1 MRGLWKRSITSST
14 LAAMV
19 QKKTDDSGRIWS
31 RIERLS
37 RAAMRITAEHDL
49 ERVLQGVTDSA
60 RDVIGARYAALAL
73 LDPQGKGVSKFIT
86 SGVTPETHDKI
97 GSFPDGKG
105 ILGLLITDPRPV
117 RVSDLSRD
125 PRASGFPTH
134 HPEMKSFLGVPIL
147 GRQSPIGNL
156 YLTEKVDG
164 PDFTDEDEAVA
175 VMLAGHAAVAVE
187 NARLYEQASQL
198 LAELKAMQRSRD
210 RFYAMINHE
219 LRNALTATYGWA
231 DLWLRKSADSPPR
244 EAIEVYES
252 AEQTLTLLEDLL
264 QLSRLDADKLSPQI
278 QDADAVDIAR
288 DAIRSVEPAAKRK
301 GVGIDTTG
309 KLDEIACRTDPQ
321 RVRQILINLLTNAVR
336 HSPEKETITV
346 DIRADGSSMRFDVVD
361 RGEGIAAEEQAAIFE
376 AFERGREQKE
386 RGTGLGLT
394 LSRQLAR
401 LLGGDL
407 SVESRQGHGARFIV
421 KLPRY
426 SESS

>member
-1 MRGLWKRSITSST
+1 
-14 LAAMV
+14 MV
-19 QKKTDDSGRIWS
+19 HKKSDDTGRIWS
-31 RIERLS
+31 RIEQLS

-60 RDVIGARYAALAL
+60 RDVIGARYAALAV
-73 LDPQGKGVSKFIT
+73 LDPKGKGVSNFVT
-86 SGVTPETHDKI
+86 SGVTPEMHDKI
-97 GSFPDGKG
+97 GSAPGGKG
-105 ILGLLITDPRPV
+105 VLGLLITDPRPV
-117 RVSDLSRD
+117 RVADLSQH
-125 PRASGFPTH
+125 PHAAGFPTH

-147 GRQSPIGNL
+147 GRENPIGNL
-156 YLTEKVDG
+156 YLTEKVDA
-164 PDFTDEDEAVA
+164 PEFNEEDEAVA

-187 NARLYEQASQL
+187 NARLYEQAAQL
-198 LAELKAMQRSRD
+198 LNELKGMQRSRD

-231 DLWLRKSADSPPR
+231 DLWLRKAGHDPPR
-244 EAIEVYES
+244 EAMEVHES

-264 QLSRLDADKLSPQI
+264 QLSRLDAEKLSPQL
-278 QDADAVDIAR
+278 QDVDALGVVR

-301 GVGIDTTG
+301 SVAIKTTG

-346 DIRADGSSMRFDVVD
+346 AVRANEESMRFDVVD

-401 LLGGDL
+401 LLGGEL
-407 SVESRQGHGARFIV
+407 SVESRQGHGAKFIV

-426 SESS
+426 SEAS

>member
-1 MRGLWKRSITSST
+1 MRESWNRSITSST
-14 LAAMV
+14 LAAMEH
-19 QKKTDDSGRIWS
+19 KKTDDSGRIWS

-97 GSFPDGKG
+97 GSVPDGKG

-117 RVSDLSRD
+117 RVSDLSQD

-147 GRQSPIGNL
+147 GRESPIGNL

-164 PDFTDEDEAVA
+164 PDFTEEDEAVA

-231 DLWLRKSADSPPR
+231 DLWLRKFADSPPR

-264 QLSRLDADKLSPQI
+264 QLSKLDADKLAPQI

-301 GVGIDTTG
+301 SVDIDTTG
-309 KLDEIACRTDPQ
+309 KLDEIVCRTDPQ

>member
-1 MRGLWKRSITSST
+1 
-14 LAAMV
+14 MV
-19 QKKTDDSGRIWS
+19 QKRTDDTGRIWS
-31 RIERLS
+31 RIEQLS

-49 ERVLQGVTDSA
+49 DRVLQEVTDSA
-60 RDVIGARYAALAL
+60 RDVIGARYAALAV
-73 LDPQGKGVSKFIT
+73 LDPKGKGVSTFVT
-86 SGVTPETHDKI
+86 SGVTPETHNKI
-97 GSFPDGKG
+97 GSAPGGKG
-105 ILGLLITDPRPV
+105 VLGLLITDPRPV
-117 RVSDLSRD
+117 RVSNLSQH
-125 PRASGFPTH
+125 PHASGFPTH

-147 GRQSPIGNL
+147 GREAPIGNL

-164 PDFTDEDEAVA
+164 PEFSEEDEAVA
-175 VMLAGHAAVAVE
+175 VMLAGHAAVAVQ
-187 NARLYEQASQL
+187 NARLYEQEVRL
-198 LAELKAMQRSRD
+198 LTELKSMQRSRD

-231 DLWLRKSADSPPR
+231 DLWLRKFADSPPR

-264 QLSRLDADKLSPQI
+264 QLSRLDADKLPPQI
-278 QDADAVDIAR
+278 QDTDAFGAVS
-288 DAIRSVEPAAKRK
+288 DAIRSVEPAAERK
-301 GVGIDTTG
+301 SVNIETTG
-309 KLDEIACRTDPQ
+309 KVDETTCRTDPQ

-336 HSPEKETITV
+336 HSPAKETITV
-346 DIRADGSSMRFDVVD
+346 DIRADDDSMRFDVVD

-401 LLGGDL
+401 LLGGEL

-421 KLPRY
+421 RLPRY

>member
-1 MRGLWKRSITSST
+1 
-14 LAAMV
+14 MV
-19 QKKTDDSGRIWS
+19 QEKTEDSGRIWS
-31 RIERLS
+31 RIEQLS

-49 ERVLQGVTDSA
+49 DRVLQGVTDSA
-60 RDVIGARYAALAL
+60 RDVIGAHYAALAV
-73 LDPQGKGVSKFIT
+73 LDPDGKGVSNFIT
-86 SGVTPETHDKI
+86 SGVTPEMHDKI
-97 GSFPDGKG
+97 GSVPRGAG
-105 ILGLLITDPRPV
+105 VLGLLITDPRPV
-117 RVSDLSRD
+117 RVSDLSQH
-125 PRASGFPTH
+125 PHASGFPSH
-134 HPEMKSFLGVPIL
+134 HPQMKSFLGVPIL
-147 GRQSPIGNL
+147 GRQNPIGNL
-156 YLTEKVDG
+156 YLTDKVDG
-164 PDFTDEDEAVA
+164 PEFTEEDEAVA
-175 VMLAGHAAVAVE
+175 VMLAGHASVAVG
-187 NARLYEQASQL
+187 NARLYAQEARL
-198 LAELKAMQRSRD
+198 LAELKGMQRSRD

-231 DLWLRKSADSPPR
+231 DLWLRKTDRPPR
-244 EAIEVYES
+244 EAIEVHES

-278 QDADAVDIAR
+278 QEADAAAVIR

-301 GVGIDTTG
+301 SVDIETTG
-309 KLDEIACRTDPQ
+309 DLNEIACRTDPQ

-336 HSPEKETITV
+336 HSPEKEAITV
-346 DIRADGSSMRFDVVD
+346 DIRADTDSMRFDVVD

-407 SVESRQGHGARFIV
+407 TVESRQGHGARFIV

-426 SESS
+426 SEAS